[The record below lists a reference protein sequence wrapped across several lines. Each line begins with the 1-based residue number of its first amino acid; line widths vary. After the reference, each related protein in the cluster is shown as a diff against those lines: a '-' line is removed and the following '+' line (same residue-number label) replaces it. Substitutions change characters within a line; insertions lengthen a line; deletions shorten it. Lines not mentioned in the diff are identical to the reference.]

1 MSVSGR
7 PPTESEPDVP
17 AEPQPPTV
25 SEVVKR
31 AVEVCDPEGVSDAL
45 VSLLERYEDDD
56 VPITAVPVLADQLDV
71 AVNAIDDPETT
82 PELDMA
88 RALILYLAHRRDELD
103 GDPEELLRLA
113 VRAEFDAKPPA
124 QVADWLTSQGIAW

>member
-1 MSVSGR
+1 M
-7 PPTESEPDVP
+7 P
-17 AEPQPPTV
+17 AEPAPVTV
-25 SEVVKR
+25 AQVVQR

-71 AVNAIDDPETT
+71 VVNEIDDPEST

-88 RALILYLAHRRDELD
+88 RAVILYLAHRRDELNQNSD
-103 GDPEELLRLA
+103 ELLRLA
-113 VRAEFDAKPPA
+113 VRAEFDGKPPA
-124 QVADWLTSQGIAW
+124 QVADWLTTQGIDW

>member
-1 MSVSGR
+1 M
-7 PPTESEPDVP
+7 P
-17 AEPQPPTV
+17 AEPAPVTV
-25 SEVVKR
+25 AQVVQR

-71 AVNAIDDPETT
+71 VVNEIDDPEST

-88 RALILYLAHRRDELD
+88 RAVILYLAHRRDELNQNPD
-103 GDPEELLRLA
+103 ELLRLA
-113 VRAEFDAKPPA
+113 VRAEFDGKPPA
-124 QVADWLTSQGIAW
+124 QVADWLTTQGIDW